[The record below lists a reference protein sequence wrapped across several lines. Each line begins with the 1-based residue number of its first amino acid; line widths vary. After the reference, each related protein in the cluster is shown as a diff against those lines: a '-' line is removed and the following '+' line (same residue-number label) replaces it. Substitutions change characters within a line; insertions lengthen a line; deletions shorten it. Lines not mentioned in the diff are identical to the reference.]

1 MSHTRSS
8 ENIQVDKKPLTT
20 ESSPPLLRKPQLREK
35 SFIGEGNLALEND
48 EGSHLTRPT
57 DVYQHPEKGAAGA
70 AAGTAAANAAD
81 AFLGQLGMNIKLPF
95 SSVLRELRVEPAVL
109 QQQQPTH
116 SRGDETP
123 EMTGLSSFPPLFSQV
138 TLPSSGL
145 PLRVPPSCRSAA
157 ATSAAAA
164 AEAMSAN
171 IAAPRSSP
179 PSAAAAGPASQTGL
193 VDLCLPASPL
203 SQGPPALGDSA
214 GQQGATSEAS
224 PWTASPAP
232 RALAEGGAPPAGKPH
247 RRSSFASSLLGWG
260 RSSGAPSLDGPT
272 EANVWPD
279 DGAPQ
284 GQGAPW
290 GGPHC
295 DSLDSEEAGA
305 LPAHWRATN
314 AAAEAPASS
323 ASVATPDM
331 SKLTSLDPQTSP
343 SRSSRT
349 QQLQQQ
355 LQLQQQQKQQ
365 QQQQLSESVL
375 QAIAIRKLQLLPL
388 REWEDEQRARRNE
401 FFRAIGE
408 VIEAVGVAFRQGER
422 DHHQILKFFRA
433 RGKVDRETARALRHC
448 SSSLCPVQQQQQHS
462 SSSRRASGAAAPAA
476 GVADQPATAASSLQE
491 GPLGGG
497 GPRRSPSSSRSGC
510 SLSPPYADEEGPLPE
525 QAEAPSRWKHLRGHA
540 AEGSSSSSRAD
551 TRERGRDTETP
562 PWLSKAFEQITSDQ
576 HEGHSPAVTGGVAAT
591 AATAPVP
598 HAAAAPVTG
607 SAQQVLEGRGFS
619 LLGGRT
625 GVARR
630 SNSSNSGDLGPQSTS
645 SDSAAMAT
653 TATAVAAAESSGSS
667 SGTSAAL
674 QEQLFGGAR
683 RGMSCASWVGSLVEW
698 TRQQSLLQDAL
709 STFSDRDLVKAH
721 IEGLVL
727 HYEREGTKELVKLR
741 QLEAAAR
748 RADAASLEAWAAYVQ
763 LLDSSSEPSTFERQ
777 HLHKKKPPSFVAGK
791 GSTVVAAANWL
802 QNGSA
807 QKAEYVFRAFVLK
820 TYSHC
825 TAAILSLSLPGLSSG
840 DKESAADLAARQC
853 TAALEQLQLSTAA
866 AASPPQ
872 QQTSGTAAS
881 EQQPTEHRRAGPFSA
896 LSDGH
901 GSPGG
906 MSGPMRDDS
915 RGLQESDACAPVGDN
930 AKVRRL
936 FNDSRDLYPL
946 WLILSEEGL
955 LPEGAPGLVPHP
967 FRCRLLAA
975 AAETL
980 QGASPPPSSRLLL
993 RRGPAQLQIGGLS
1006 SLLSRWE
1013 TGFVCL
1019 TKSRLLHFFSQAN
1032 AETPIRTFFV
1042 GSAEVKR
1049 IGSREV
1055 GKLDIQ
1061 VTVSAKGIKVSFA
1074 ALLRGTLN
1082 LLYFLLAQEKKRRG
1096 LLPRSSVVFRV
1107 NGTRDCNE
1115 WLSAI
1120 ELAADDKAFLASAQ
1134 DIRANVEVPLD
1145 AYDSPS
1151 FSFTP
1156 FDGDSVDPMEAG
1168 AASGRVSDRYGLSH
1182 MQPFSATAGTHQPDD
1197 AAGGLPSSSMDEVS
1211 LDGHPE

>member
-1 MSHTRSS
+1 M
-8 ENIQVDKKPLTT
+8 
-20 ESSPPLLRKPQLREK
+20 
-35 SFIGEGNLALEND
+35 
-48 EGSHLTRPT
+48 
-57 DVYQHPEKGAAGA
+57 
-70 AAGTAAANAAD
+70 
-81 AFLGQLGMNIKLPF
+81 
-95 SSVLRELRVEPAVL
+95 
-109 QQQQPTH
+109 QQQQPT
-116 SRGDETP
+116 
-123 EMTGLSSFPPLFSQV
+123 Q
-138 TLPSSGL
+138 
-145 PLRVPPSCRSAA
+145 LR
-157 ATSAAAA
+157 AA

-171 IAAPRSSP
+171 IAAQRSSP
-179 PSAAAAGPASQTGL
+179 PSAAAAGPASQTGI

-203 SQGPPALGDSA
+203 SQGPLAPGDSA
-214 GQQGATSEAS
+214 GQQGAPSDAS

-232 RALAEGGAPPAGKPH
+232 RALAEGGPPPAGKPH

-260 RSSGAPSLDGPT
+260 RSSGAPSLEAPT
-272 EANVWPD
+272 EANAWPD
-279 DGAPQ
+279 EGAPQ

-290 GGPHC
+290 GGPRC

-305 LPAHWRATN
+305 LPAHWRAPN

-331 SKLTSLDPQTSP
+331 SKLTSLDTQASP

-408 VIEAVGVAFRQGER
+408 VVEAVGVAFRQGER
-422 DHHQILKFFRA
+422 DHHQILKFFRVNSLIRLLHLWHILLLDDAAVYLVWDAESFCCLTRQQEGCLLRQQQQQQQRECYLVQPELLLCLFALPQA

-448 SSSLCPVQQQQQHS
+448 CSSLCPVQQQQQQHGG
-462 SSSRRASGAAAPAA
+462 SSSRRDSGAAAPAA
-476 GVADQPATAASSLQE
+476 GVADQSATAASSLQE

-510 SLSPPYADEEGPLPE
+510 SMSPPYAEEEGPLAD
-525 QAEAPSRWKHLRGHA
+525 QAEGPSRWKHLRAHA
-540 AEGSSSSSRAD
+540 AEGSSSSSSRAD

-598 HAAAAPVTG
+598 HAAAAPVMA
-607 SAQQVLEGRGFS
+607 SAQHVLEGRGFN
-619 LLGGRT
+619 LLGGRP

-630 SNSSNSGDLGPQSTS
+630 STSSNSGDLGPHSTS

-683 RGMSCASWVGSLVEW
+683 RGMSSASWVGSLVEW
-698 TRQQSLLQDAL
+698 TRQQSMLQDAL
-709 STFSDRDLVKAH
+709 STFSERDLVKAH

-748 RADAASLEAWAAYVQ
+748 RADTASLEAWAAYVQ
-763 LLDSSSEPSTFERQ
+763 LLDSSSEGAMASRAVIRRLPHVPFALCLGVTSWVVFVAKNGETCASRLLCFDLCLCDTPSTFERQ
-777 HLHKKKPPSFVAGK
+777 HLHKKKPPCCWLSEHKYRTAPLLPDT
-791 GSTVVAAANWL
+791 GSTGVAAANWL
-802 QNGSA
+802 QSGSA
-807 QKAEYVFRAFVLK
+807 QKANKPPHKYCLLPLGAYLYGSQVAACFILDVFRAFVLK

-825 TAAILSLSLPGLSSG
+825 TAAILSLEGLADSLGLSLPGLSSG

-872 QQTSGTAAS
+872 QQTSGAAAS
-881 EQQPTEHRRAGPFSA
+881 EQQPAEHRRAGPFSA

-906 MSGPMRDDS
+906 MSGPMREDS
-915 RGLQESDACAPVGDN
+915 RGLHESGCLTDACTPAGDN

-936 FNDSRDLYPL
+936 FNDSKDLYPL

-955 LPEGAPGLVPHP
+955 LPEGAPGVVPHP

-980 QGASPPPSSRLLL
+980 QGSSPPPSSRLLL

-1049 IGSREV
+1049 IGSREG

-1061 VTVSAKGIKVSFA
+1061 VT
-1074 ALLRGTLN
+1074 
-1082 LLYFLLAQEKKRRG
+1082 EKKRRG

-1107 NGTRDCNE
+1107 SGTRDCNE

-1134 DIRANVEVPLD
+1134 DIGSSVEVPLD

-1151 FSFTP
+1151 FSFAP
-1156 FDGDSVDPMEAG
+1156 FEGDSVDPMETG
-1168 AASGRVSDRYGLSH
+1168 AASGRGAERYGLSH
-1182 MQPFSATAGTHQPDD
+1182 MQPYAATAGTHQPDD